1 MAERSLDTAA
11 LTDQIPPQSLEAEQ
25 ATLGAMLLERDAI
38 ARAIELLRAE
48 DFYRESHGRL
58 FQAMLALFE
67 RGDPVDLVTLGQRLK
82 DTGELDDV
90 GGMTYLM
97 GLLDAV
103 PTAANVERYAR
114 VVRQKAVLRGL
125 IKAANEIT
133 ARAHDSSTDVEQV
146 VDECEH
152 LIFQAAERGTASF
165 FTPLRPLVSELFDQ
179 IEEGV
184 RTETPATGLPTGFIE
199 LDGLISGMHPSEL
212 LVVAARPGMGKT
224 ALALKVASHVAV
236 HEKRP
241 VAIFSLDMSKEQV
254 AERLLC
260 AEARIDQQAVRQ
272 RMLDES
278 DYQRIVWAAQRL
290 YDAPIFVDDSPSIR
304 VLEMRARTRRMAA
317 DQGPLGLVIVDY
329 LQLVDAGGR
338 FDNRT
343 QEIGYV
349 SRSLKSLA
357 RELRTPVI
365 ACAQL
370 SRAVETRGQVRRPLL
385 SDLRESGSIEAEADV
400 VMFIYRP
407 MYYGEEELQR
417 AEYTL
422 DQSGIAEII
431 IAKQRNGPTGKV
443 SLCWVDRCATFEE
456 LAPYE
461 EE

>member
-1 MAERSLDTAA
+1 MTEHSLDTAA
-11 LTDQIPPQSLEAEQ
+11 LTDQVPPQSLEAEQ
-25 ATLGAMLLERDAI
+25 ATLGAMVLERDAI
-38 ARAIELLRAE
+38 ARAIELLRPE
-48 DFYRESHGRL
+48 DFYRGSHGRL

-90 GGMTYLM
+90 GGMAYLM
-97 GLLDAV
+97 SLLDAA

-133 ARAHDSSTDVEQV
+133 ARAHDSGRDVEQV

-152 LIFQAAERGTASF
+152 LIFEVGEQGIT
-165 FTPLRPLVSELFDQ
+165 TPLTALRELVRGLFDK
-179 IEEGV
+179 IEEH
-184 RTETPATGLPTGFIE
+184 THADTPATGLPTGFVE

-241 VAIFSLDMSKEQV
+241 VAIFSLDMSAEQV

-260 AEARIDQQAVRQ
+260 AEARIDQQALRQ

-278 DYQRIVWAAQRL
+278 DYQRIVRAAERL
-290 YDAPIFVDDSPSIR
+290 YDAPIFVNDSASMR
-304 VLEMRARTRRMAA
+304 VLDIRARARRMAA
-317 DQGPLGLVIVDY
+317 DQGSLGLVIVDY
-329 LQLVDAGGR
+329 LQLVDGGGR

-456 LAPYE
+456 LAAYE

>member
-1 MAERSLDTAA
+1 MAERSLETAT
-11 LTDQIPPQSLEAEQ
+11 LSDRVPPQSLEAEQ

-38 ARAIELLRAE
+38 ARAIELVRAE
-48 DFYRESHGRL
+48 DFYREAHGRL
-58 FQAMLALFE
+58 FQIIIGLFE

-82 DTGELDDV
+82 DLGELDHV
-90 GGMTYLM
+90 GGMGYLTD
-97 GLLDAV
+97 LLEAV

-114 VVRQKAVLRGL
+114 VVREKSVLRSM
-125 IKAANEIT
+125 IKAAGEVI
-133 ARAHDSSTDVEQV
+133 ARAHDTTEDVDHV
-146 VDECEH
+146 VDDCEH
-152 LIFQAAERGTASF
+152 LIFQAAERGVSSA
-165 FTPLRPLVSELFDQ
+165 FTPLRSLVSELFDQ

-184 RTETPATGLPTGFIE
+184 RTETPATGLPTGFVEI
-199 LDGLISGMHPSEL
+199 DGLISGMHSSEL
-212 LVVAARPGMGKT
+212 LVLASRPGMGKT
-224 ALALKVASHVAV
+224 ALSLKIASHVAV
-236 HEKRP
+236 REKRP
-241 VAIFSLDMSKEQV
+241 VAVFSLDMSKEQV

-304 VLEMRARTRRMAA
+304 VLEMRARARRMAA
-317 DQGPLGLVIVDY
+317 DQGQLGLIIVDY
-329 LQLVDAGGR
+329 LQLVDGGGR

-343 QEIGYV
+343 QEIGHV

-370 SRAVETRGQVRRPLL
+370 SRAVETRGQVRRPML

-422 DQSGIAEII
+422 DQSGVAEII

-443 SLCWVDRCATFEE
+443 TLTWVDRCATFEE
-456 LAPYE
+456 LAAYE